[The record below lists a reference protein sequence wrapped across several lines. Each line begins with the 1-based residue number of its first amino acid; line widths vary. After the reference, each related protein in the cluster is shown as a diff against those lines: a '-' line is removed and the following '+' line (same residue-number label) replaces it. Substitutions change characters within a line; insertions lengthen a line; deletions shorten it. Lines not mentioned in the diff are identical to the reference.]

1 MIKKVNIRMREKSMQ
16 FYLAPMEA
24 VTGFVYRNVYY
35 SMFGDMDK
43 YFAPFI
49 APTQKKILKTKE
61 RKDVAPENNV
71 GMYMVPQILTN
82 NAEQFIET
90 CEFLGKQGYKE
101 INLNLG
107 CPAPTVVTKGR
118 GSGFLGETVKL
129 ERFFDEV
136 YRWNNGLSE
145 EERFGISV
153 KTRLGLEDAEEF
165 EEILPIYNHYPLK
178 EVIIHPRVRR
188 DFYKGTPD
196 LDTFAK
202 ALEECKHPVCYNGD
216 IFTRGDYVNLSKRF
230 PTVDKIMI
238 GRGII
243 SNPGLV
249 REIKTG
255 QKITKEELR
264 EYHDSLYNGY
274 LADLGAEQDVL
285 FKMKELWFYLG
296 DNFRDSDKMI
306 RKLQKAKRPEEY
318 KLLIKE
324 IWPALEMI

>member
-1 MIKKVNIRMREKSMQ
+1 MQ

-24 VTGFVYRNVYY
+24 VTGFVYRKVYH

-49 APTQKKILKTKE
+49 TPTQKKILKTRE

-136 YRWNNGLSE
+136 YRWNNGLPE
-145 EERFGISV
+145 EERFKISV

-165 EEILPIYNHYPLK
+165 EEILPIYNSYPFK

-196 LDTFAK
+196 LDAFAK
-202 ALEECKHPVCYNGD
+202 ALEACKHPVCYNGD
-216 IFTRGDYVNLSKRF
+216 IFIIGDYVNLSERF
-230 PTVDKIMI
+230 PQIDKIML
-238 GRGII
+238 GRGVIA
-243 SNPGLV
+243 NPGLV

-255 QKITKEELR
+255 QKIIKEELR
-264 EYHDSLYNGY
+264 EYHDRLYAGY
-274 LADLGAEQDVL
+274 LADLVAEQDVL
-285 FKMKELWFYLG
+285 FKMKEVWFYLG
-296 DNFRDSDKMI
+296 NNFKESDKI
-306 RKLQKAKRPEEY
+306 VKKVCKTKKPEDY
-318 KLLIKE
+318 KSLIKE
-324 IWPALEMI
+324 VWPALEMI

>member
-1 MIKKVNIRMREKSMQ
+1 MQ

-24 VTGFVYRNVYY
+24 VTGFVYRNVYH

-49 APTQKKILKTKE
+49 TPTQKKILRTRE
-61 RKDVAPENNV
+61 RKDVAPENNA

-90 CEFLGKQGYKE
+90 CEFLAKQGYKE

-107 CPAPTVVTKGR
+107 CPASTVVTKGR

-136 YRWNNGLSE
+136 YRWNNGLPE
-145 EERFGISV
+145 AERFEISV
-153 KTRLGLEDAEEF
+153 KTRLGLEDVEEF
-165 EEILPIYNHYPLK
+165 EEILPIYNSYPLN

-196 LDTFAK
+196 LDAFAK
-202 ALEECKHPVCYNGD
+202 ALEACKHSVCYNGD
-216 IFTRGDYVNLSKRF
+216 IFSVEDYAKLTAQF
-230 PTVDKIMI
+230 PQIDKIML
-238 GRGII
+238 GRGVIA
-243 SNPGLV
+243 NPGLV

-255 QKITKEELR
+255 VKITKEELR
-264 EYHDSLYNGY
+264 QYHDALYEGY
-274 LADLGAEQDVL
+274 LQDLGAETDVL
-285 FKMKELWFYLG
+285 FKMKEVWFYLG
-296 DNFRDSDKMI
+296 TSFQNSEKI
-306 RKLQKAKRPEEY
+306 IKKVCKAKRSDEY
-318 KLLIKE
+318 KTILKE
-324 IWPALEMI
+324 IWPTLEMIF